1 MKWLMVAILMA
12 AGFVYSNPA
21 AAQTGQCASLRTEAG
36 SPLNYR
42 RRDNR
47 CEGMYVADV
56 ATNVIEL
63 LSFTQGDLSYD
74 LKPGVKLLV
83 SAADHAGPL
92 NIRAVAKPPST
103 HYQMDAVLEAGATL
117 TWPVADV
124 LLPEGLNADRVG
136 IYGWRGRE
144 REKTFVPVQ
153 VKVQGSREAGF
164 QRPSIFLSI
173 RPSFDT
179 ELVKWRWAAENQG
192 ACSVYGAWNSAVHS
206 LLDAGQPVKLVL
218 RNLKGQVCIQVEAK
232 ESDSNDWSLMKI
244 QAELP

>member
-1 MKWLMVAILMA
+1 MKRLMVAILMA
-12 AGFVYSNPA
+12 TGFVYSNPV
-21 AAQTGQCASLRTEAG
+21 AAQTGHCASLRTEPE
-36 SPLNYR
+36 SPLHYKH
-42 RRDNR
+42 RDNR

-74 LKPGVKLLV
+74 LKPGVELLV
-83 SAADHAGPL
+83 SAADRTGPL

-103 HYQMDAVLEAGATL
+103 HYQMDAVLGAGATL

-136 IYGWRGRE
+136 IYGWRGSE
-144 REKTFVPVQ
+144 REKIFIPVQ
-153 VKVQGSREAGF
+153 VKVQGGRETGF
-164 QRPSIFLSI
+164 QRQPAFLSV

-179 ELVKWRWAAENQG
+179 ELIKWRWAAENQG
-192 ACSVYGAWNSAVHS
+192 VCSVYGAWNSAVHS
-206 LLDAGQPVKLVL
+206 LLDAGQPVKIVL
-218 RNLKGQVCIQVEAK
+218 NNLKGQVCIQIEAK
-232 ESDSNDWSLMKI
+232 ESDSNDWSLIKI